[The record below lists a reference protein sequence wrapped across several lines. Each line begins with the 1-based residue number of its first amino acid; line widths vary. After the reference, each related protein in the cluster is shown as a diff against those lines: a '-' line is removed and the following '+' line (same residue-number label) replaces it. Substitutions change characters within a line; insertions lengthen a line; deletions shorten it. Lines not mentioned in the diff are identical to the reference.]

1 MIGVIAGGGRHE
13 KPILKAGIMHHKQ
26 KAKNKLYPR
35 TGGSKMNAIDHPF
48 GNKRSA
54 RKAKQK
60 PVSRFAPPGRKA
72 GKLAAKRTGKRK

>member
-1 MIGVIAGGGRHE
+1 
-13 KPILKAGIMHHKQ
+13 
-26 KAKNKLYPR
+26 
-35 TGGSKMNAIDHPF
+35 MNAIDHPF

-60 PVSRFAPPGRKA
+60 PVSRFAPPGRKV